1 MTTSTTTR
9 DLSIEH
15 VEPLAT
21 LAKLRGFLRHP
32 VDGITD
38 DQARQRPTASGL
50 CLGGLVKHVA
60 AMEAGWIRFVVEGT
74 SAMAFEMTPESFE
87 ERAAEFE
94 LLPDETLEGVL
105 AHYDDVAARTVA
117 VIAAEPDLSA
127 SHPLPDAP
135 WFRSEEHTS
144 ELQSL
149 MR

>member
-94 LLPDETLEGVL
+94 LLPDETLEDRKSTRL
-105 AHYDDVAARTVA
+105 N
-117 VIAAEPDLSA
+117 S
-127 SHPLPDAP
+127 SH
-135 WFRSEEHTS
+135 
-144 ELQSL
+144 
-149 MR
+149 